1 MREVPK
7 QVKEIKSTAMNEVFK
22 LEIESMDDYSKEILE
37 KVLGYMEKKYI
48 SGPMKLAKD
57 ILIKN
62 T

>member
-1 MREVPK
+1 
-7 QVKEIKSTAMNEVFK
+7 MNEVFK